1 MANQRNVM
9 AVLVVGALTL
19 IVGGAGLYLGF
30 ASGRSPQHGPPVPKQ
45 PDTGPILF
53 DMRSLRSD
61 PDRIR
66 FEWARFDDA
75 TAYRV
80 TVLSASDD
88 SLFASPALQSNA
100 WVIPAGL
107 RQKLASQAVYHWRV
121 TVFAKNGGVRSS
133 DPAAF
138 ATQ

>member
-9 AVLVVGALTL
+9 AVVVVGALTL
-19 IVGGAGLYLGF
+19 LVGGAGLYLGF
-30 ASGRSPQHGPPVPKQ
+30 ASGRHAPTGPPVPKQ
-45 PDTGPILF
+45 PDYGPILY
-53 DMRSLRSD
+53 DMRSIRSE

-75 TAYRV
+75 NAYRI
-80 TVLSASDD
+80 TVLSPSDD
-88 SLFASPALQSNA
+88 SLFASPALTSNA
-100 WVIPAGL
+100 WVLPTDL
-107 RQKLASQAVYHWRV
+107 RRKLAAQSIYHWRV
-121 TVFAKNGGVRSS
+121 TVFSKSGSTRSS

>member
-1 MANQRNVM
+1 MANQRSLLS
-9 AVLVVGALTL
+9 LVIVGALTL

-30 ASGRSPQHGPPVPKQ
+30 ASGRNPQSGPPVPKQ
-45 PDTGPILF
+45 PDQGPILF
-53 DMRSLRSD
+53 DMRSLRSE

-88 SLFASPALQSNA
+88 SMFASPPLSTNA
-100 WVIPAGL
+100 WVIPTDL
-107 RQKLASQAVYHWRV
+107 RPKLAPQSVYHWKV
-121 TVFAKNGGVRSS
+121 AVFSKAGGVRVS

>member
-9 AVLVVGALTL
+9 AVVVVGALTL
-19 IVGGAGLYLGF
+19 LVGGAGLYLGF
-30 ASGRSPQHGPPVPKQ
+30 ASGRHAPTSPPVPKQ
-45 PDTGPILF
+45 PDYGPILY
-53 DMRSLRSD
+53 DMRSIRSE

-75 TAYRV
+75 NAYRI
-80 TVLSASDD
+80 TVLSPSDD
-88 SLFASPALQSNA
+88 SLFASPALTSNA
-100 WVIPAGL
+100 WVIPTDM
-107 RQKLASQAVYHWRV
+107 RRKLAAQSIYHWRV
-121 TVFAKNGGVRSS
+121 TVFSKSGSTRSS